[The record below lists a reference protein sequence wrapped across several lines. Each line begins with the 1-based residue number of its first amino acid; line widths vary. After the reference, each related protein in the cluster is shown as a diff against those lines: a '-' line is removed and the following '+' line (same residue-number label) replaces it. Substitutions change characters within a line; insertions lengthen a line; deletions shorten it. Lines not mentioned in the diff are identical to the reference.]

1 MEDWPYLIFYI
12 LIIGVMI
19 ALIKIS
25 VGYFFIK
32 NIDTYNLQYYTM
44 NNRILNSISYKEG
57 DRIYLGV
64 VDIGNFNNKTLSET
78 LLIGNIEKFR
88 ITAKLALKYFDKEE
102 NIEIFYDKQFY
113 EDIQFSKYKYNSIK
127 KRYYMLIKDE
137 NSLNKGILDLEIIF
151 PKT

>member
-137 NSLNKGILDLEIIF
+137 NSLNNGILDLEIIF